1 MTQFATTFRK
11 DEVLVLL
18 GAGASVEADIPH
30 SGQMIREIEDS
41 LKTGRQWADFAE
53 LYHYVRSAIY
63 YAEGIRGSY
72 DRDVSYNV
80 ERLMVCLEELS
91 RREEHPL
98 YPFVGAW
105 NPRLVQVAHSDFG
118 QVGRFKSE
126 ILKRLRSDWIE
137 IADYQKAD
145 YYRGLLKFRRELE
158 FPLRVF
164 TLNYD
169 LCVEKACIAE
179 VGEAPE
185 RGFATDR
192 TWNYELL
199 DDGSN
204 ENKQLYLYKLHG
216 SIDWCRIA
224 DSRKLTFSDS
234 TAKITPELGE
244 LIFGTTYKLQYIDP
258 YLFLAYQF
266 RRRSLD
272 ARLLIAVGYGF
283 GDEHI
288 NAIVGQALN
297 SDPSKKLV
305 AVTRLSTDE
314 RGKVVQSECDKF
326 RNFVVNQLKL
336 KAGQAAQIVI
346 RGSGAKQF
354 LTQELTLA
362 EMTKIFPK
370 VDSVFD

>member
-30 SGQMIREIEDS
+30 SGQMIREIEES
-41 LKTGRQWADFAE
+41 LKVGSKWADFAE
-53 LYHYVRSAIY
+53 LYHYVRSAIF

-72 DRDVSYNV
+72 EDVSYNV
-80 ERLMVCLEELS
+80 ERLMVCLDELS

-105 NPRLVQVAHSDFG
+105 NPRLLQVAHSDFG
-118 QVGRFKSE
+118 QVARFKSE
-126 ILKRLRSDWIE
+126 ILKRLRSEWIE
-137 IADYQKAD
+137 ISDYQKAD
-145 YYRGLLKFRRELE
+145 YFRGLLKFRRELE

-179 VGEAPE
+179 VGEPPE
-185 RGFATDR
+185 RGFASDR

-204 ENKQLYLYKLHG
+204 ESKQLYLYKLHG
-216 SIDWCRIA
+216 SIDWLRMP

-234 TAKITPELGE
+234 TAKITPEQGE
-244 LIFGTTYKLQYIDP
+244 LIFGTTYKLQYVDP

-305 AVTRLSTDE
+305 AVTKLRSDVS
-314 RGKVVQSECDKF
+314 GKIVQAEHDKF
-326 RNFVVNQLKL
+326 RDFALNQLKL
-336 KAGQAAQIVI
+336 QATQASQIVI
-346 RGSGAKQF
+346 KGSGAKQF
-354 LTQELTLA
+354 LSQELTLS
-362 EMTKIFPK
+362 EMAKIFPK
-370 VDSVFD
+370 VESVFD